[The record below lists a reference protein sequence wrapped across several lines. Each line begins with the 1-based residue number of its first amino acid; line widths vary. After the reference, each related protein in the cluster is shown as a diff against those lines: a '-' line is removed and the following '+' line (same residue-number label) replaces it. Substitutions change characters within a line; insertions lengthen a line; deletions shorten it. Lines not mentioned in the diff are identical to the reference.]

1 MSRWRAAWV
10 LGMAVVLAGCGFHLR
25 GATVL
30 PEAMT
35 RTELR
40 GAEVEG
46 PLGVEVAQVLRN
58 AGGALVGPG
67 EGATAVL
74 VVANE
79 RVHRRVASVNAAG
92 NASEYELRYVLTA
105 ALDAPDGEA
114 LAPQQTVTVVRTYN
128 YDTSNVLGASNE
140 EELLMVEMRRQAV
153 RQLLRQINRQAQTP
167 AP

>member
-1 MSRWRAAWV
+1 MSPLRAALLLV
-10 LGMAVVLAGCGFHLR
+10 LSAALAGCGFHLR

-40 GAEVEG
+40 GAAVDG
-46 PLGVEVAQVLRN
+46 PLSVEVAQVLRN
-58 AGGALVGPG
+58 AGGAVVGPG

-74 VVANE
+74 HVANE

-105 ALDAPDGEA
+105 ALNAPDGEI

-140 EELLMVEMRRQAV
+140 EELLLVEMRRQAV
-153 RQLLRQINRQAQTP
+153 RQLLRQINRQAQTA